1 MIKQIGF
8 ALVFSVLSAVSVWAG
23 DGYEVTAQQGGKQI
37 TYTVYFGGGQKFDQ
51 YTAFDPKSKTF
62 VYLSWERTA
71 KPPQPVKMVWDKDKK
86 EKIPLY
92 KFPNVKE
99 PLPIIPSIEAMKVC
113 PITGDKNFKV
123 KLAVIV
129 D

>member
-1 MIKQIGF
+1 MFKKIWL
-8 ALVFSVLSAVSVWAG
+8 ALVISVFGAVSASAS
-23 DGYEVTAQQGGKQI
+23 DGYEVTAQQGDKKI

-62 VYLSWERTA
+62 VYLTWDRTA
-71 KPPQPVKMVWDKDKK
+71 KPPKPVKTVWDKDKG

-113 PITGDKNFKV
+113 PITGDKNFKA